1 MDWKHRHRSFYTRD
15 FPAPPDPDLDARHTA
30 LLVVDVQQVY
40 LDLPDPAGLDADAL
54 ASLRAWEP
62 FQQRMGE
69 IVLANVARLLA
80 AFRASDLE
88 VAFVR
93 TGGRWPDGRDRPR
106 AFRGPGHA
114 RLLADEEGA
123 RIPDAVAP
131 LPGEIVVLKTGDSAL
146 AGTGLASALRVLG
159 ITDVVV
165 AGVLTDQCIASTV
178 RSLAD
183 EDFAVLLIE
192 DACAAGTDTIHA
204 TTLETLNLLYCAVMT
219 TSELLPFLPR

>member
-15 FPAPPDPDLDARHTA
+15 FPAPPDPDLDARRTA

-40 LDLPDPAGLDADAL
+40 LDLPDPAGLDAEAL
-54 ASLRAWEP
+54 ARRRAGEP
-62 FQQRMGE
+62 FAHRMGAV
-69 IVLANVARLLA
+69 VLPNVARLLA
-80 AFRASDLE
+80 AFRAADLE

-93 TGGRWPDGRDRPR
+93 TAGRRPDGRDRPR

-114 RLLADEEGA
+114 RLLADDEGA
-123 RIPDAVAP
+123 SIPDAVAP
-131 LPGEIVVLKTGDSAL
+131 LPGEIVATKTGDSAL
-146 AGTGLASALRVLG
+146 AGTGLGGALRVLG

-178 RSLAD
+178 RALAD
-183 EDFAVLLIE
+183 EDFAVVLAE
-192 DACAAGTDTIHA
+192 DACAAGTEAIHVA
-204 TTLETLNLLYCAVMT
+204 TLETLNLLYCTVLT